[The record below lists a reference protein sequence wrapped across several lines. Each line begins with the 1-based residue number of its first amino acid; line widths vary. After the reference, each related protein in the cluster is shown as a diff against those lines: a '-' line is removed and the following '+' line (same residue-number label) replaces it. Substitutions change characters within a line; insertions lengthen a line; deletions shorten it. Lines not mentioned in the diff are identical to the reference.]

1 MSSVFD
7 QLATVLAEMPGR
19 FGDTAF
25 TDRRRL
31 MALLAD
37 RLPEA
42 RREIRVL
49 QTAFDDG
56 VFDALTKVRP
66 DHVGLEV
73 DRLAER
79 LDSIHGVQP
88 QLARAVVA
96 ACAFALGRG
105 PLPSL
110 AGSGAA
116 MVAGRETSW
125 IGNPQAT
132 AASQPTEL
140 SWVGG
145 QAANPAKP
153 QALMGQSGPVA
164 QTAAGLPAKARLP
177 LMLAAAGAL
186 ALVLGGGGLWYA
198 LQVKPDPTPAPPGP
212 VTPQPQPP
220 QPPPDQPRQTPSAVV
235 DPPPQPPPEQPR
247 QPQPPPEQPRQPPA
261 DPVPQNFAEELTDF
275 RVSPS
280 QQIQGNLS
288 SPTPTELPGAV
299 GRVTTETMRKLL
311 ASPEVNK
318 VVLID
323 VLNSTT
329 HQTIPGSIM
338 VPGAGNAGAI
348 GDSIQQ
354 AFARVLAQLT
364 SDAGSESYRKP
375 IVIYCASARCWE
387 SYNAGLRAI
396 ALGYRNVYWYRGG
409 LESWRAAGGR
419 LETSNV
425 VVPLSAS
432 GPAPQQQQPPQ
443 QQPNVPR
450 TQVPLSPPQPPPPSN
465 VPQLIFPDSDRRL
478 ISEQETQ
485 PLSRD
490 QIRIARNEIFA
501 RRGYRFR
508 DQQLL
513 DYFRRFPWYEPRAT
527 EVQLNLVEQANVR
540 LLQSLEQRR

>member
-1 MSSVFD
+1 VVDPPPPRQPD
-7 QLATVLAEMPGR
+7 QPPR
-19 FGDTAF
+19 PP
-25 TDRRRL
+25 DR
-31 MALLAD
+31 
-37 RLPEA
+37 PPP
-42 RREIRVL
+42 
-49 QTAFDDG
+49 T
-56 VFDALTKVRP
+56 
-66 DHVGLEV
+66 
-73 DRLAER
+73 
-79 LDSIHGVQP
+79 
-88 QLARAVVA
+88 
-96 ACAFALGRG
+96 
-105 PLPSL
+105 
-110 AGSGAA
+110 
-116 MVAGRETSW
+116 TS
-125 IGNPQAT
+125 
-132 AASQPTEL
+132 E
-140 SWVGG
+140 
-145 QAANPAKP
+145 
-153 QALMGQSGPVA
+153 
-164 QTAAGLPAKARLP
+164 
-177 LMLAAAGAL
+177 
-186 ALVLGGGGLWYA
+186 
-198 LQVKPDPTPAPPGP
+198 
-212 VTPQPQPP
+212 QPQPP
-220 QPPPDQPRQTPSAVV
+220 QP
-235 DPPPQPPPEQPR
+235 
-247 QPQPPPEQPRQPPA
+247 A
-261 DPVPQNFAEELTDF
+261 DPMPQNFAEELTDF
-275 RVSPS
+275 RVPPA

-299 GRVTTETMRKLL
+299 GRVTTDTMRKLL

-338 VPGAGNAGAI
+338 VPGAGNAGSI
-348 GDSIQQ
+348 GDGIQQ

-425 VVPLSAS
+425 VVSLSAS
-432 GPAPQQQQPPQ
+432 GPAPLQPQTPTN
-443 QQPNVPR
+443 NVPR
-450 TQVPLSPPQPPPPSN
+450 TQVPQTPPQPPPTSP

-478 ISEQETQ
+478 ISEHETH

-501 RRGYRFR
+501 RRGFRFR

-540 LLQSLEQRR
+540 LLQSVEQRR

>member
-110 AGSGAA
+110 AGGGAA
-116 MVAGRETSW
+116 PAAGRETSW
-125 IGNPQAT
+125 IGNPQA
-132 AASQPTEL
+132 AAQPTEI

-145 QAANPAKP
+145 QAANAGGLQP
-153 QALMGQSGPVA
+153 LMGQSGKATP
-164 QTAAGLPAKARLP
+164 TAAVLPGKSRLP

-186 ALVLGGGGLWYA
+186 ALALGGGGLWFA
-198 LQVKPDPTPAPPGP
+198 LQVKPDPVPAPGP
-212 VTPQPQPP
+212 VTPQPQT
-220 QPPPDQPRQTPSAVV
+220 PPDQPRQPPNAVV
-235 DPPPQPPPEQPR
+235 DPPPRLPEQPR
-247 QPQPPPEQPRQPPA
+247 PPEQQQPPAEQQQPPPA
-261 DPVPQNFAEELTDF
+261 DPMPQNFAEELTDF
-275 RVSPS
+275 RVPPS

-311 ASPEVNK
+311 ASPEVNR

-338 VPGAGNAGAI
+338 VPGAGNAGSI
-348 GDSIQQ
+348 GDGIQQ

-364 SDAGSESYRKP
+364 SDAGSDSYRKP
-375 IVIYCASARCWE
+375 IVVYCASARCWE

-432 GPAPQQQQPPQ
+432 GPAPLQQTPPT
-443 QQPNVPR
+443 VPR
-450 TQVPLSPPQPPPPSN
+450 TPTQQTPPQPPPPN
-465 VPQLIFPDSDRRL
+465 TLPQLIFPDSDRRL

-485 PLSRD
+485 NLSRD

-501 RRGYRFR
+501 RRGFRFR

-540 LLQSLEQRR
+540 LLQSVEQRR